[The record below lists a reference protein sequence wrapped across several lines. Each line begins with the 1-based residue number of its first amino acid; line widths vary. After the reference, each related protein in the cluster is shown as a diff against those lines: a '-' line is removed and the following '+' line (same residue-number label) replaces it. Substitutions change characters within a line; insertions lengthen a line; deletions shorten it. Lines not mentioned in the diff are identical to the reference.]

1 MSKGL
6 GLGLGLALALAFAG
20 PAPAEIVGPINTVFC
35 NKTASVSVSSATTI
49 TLVSGISAATINWCG
64 WHTTSTQSGSTT
76 FQFEYGAAPGCANP
90 TTRAAFQRDFLG
102 AERRSSALR
111 YGVAPDRCIALSCDY
126 GLADRHIDRSL
137 VLSILIPWG
146 PRPATEGSESKWLRH
161 TLAEAKLRAT
171 LA

>member
-1 MSKGL
+1 MSK
-6 GLGLGLALALAFAG
+6 GLGLGLALALAFAA

-90 TTRAAFQRDFLG
+90 TTLG
-102 AERRSSALR
+102 PPFNVTSSA
-111 YGVAPDRCIALSCDY
+111 PS
-126 GLADRHIDRSL
+126 ADHQPYATASL
-137 VLSILIPWG
+137 PTGASLCLVTTGSPIGIS
-146 PRPATEGSESKWLRH
+146 TEVWFSQF
-161 TLAEAKLRAT
+161 
-171 LA
+171 